1 MPLNYMITAKWGKD
15 TADWYIPL
23 DITVKNNTT
32 QDLNSPAIS
41 FDISKI
47 QNITPGSEIRAY
59 TGFAQ
64 QTFAPPVIKGNLS
77 EHLSLLKAKSSTTLT
92 FGVNFSSTSTYP
104 ALPEKFTLNG
114 EELVIPE
121 DHNPPTQPKDIET
134 VSAGPTSIG
143 LHWEES
149 TDNETGVEGY
159 EVRYKAANKGA
170 EHTVFTTTNGIA
182 LGHLTASTRYDI
194 NITAK
199 DYAGNTSA
207 STTYHASTD
216 APLAGPARWQTGTQ
230 IKSSPFVDATSWPTP
245 PIDQWSN
252 DSGVD
257 GYFLGFVTAALTSKS
272 TGYTSKNAAEV
283 KACWGGSLSI
293 YDGNNQ
299 QSYDG
304 DVTVSDY
311 YKSYINNI
319 REKGG
324 DIILS
329 FGGASNEP
337 IEGPMTDIKKIVD
350 IYLKTIANYS
360 LTAIDF
366 DFEGGFLAHNDALD
380 RHISA
385 ITEVIKA
392 KPTLK
397 ISYTLPVD
405 GAPGLMGFNGNGEIF
420 LKKLHD
426 AGITPSLI
434 NGMSME
440 FGQGSSTNVFE
451 CARLSLEGASNP
463 NPDGSQRG
471 AIKQIKEIWT
481 NLSDKEIYKL
491 TGLCTMYAKHLN
503 GKINTVENQAE
514 INKYL
519 VGAKGLGNVNGWDAS
534 IDKYP
539 EKGGGGYEPYD
550 YSKVVAAY
558 EPGYDVLGHSD
569 HHHHCH

>member
-1 MPLNYMITAKWGKD
+1 M
-15 TADWYIPL
+15 
-23 DITVKNNTT
+23 
-32 QDLNSPAIS
+32 
-41 FDISKI
+41 
-47 QNITPGSEIRAY
+47 
-59 TGFAQ
+59 
-64 QTFAPPVIKGNLS
+64 
-77 EHLSLLKAKSSTTLT
+77 
-92 FGVNFSSTSTYP
+92 
-104 ALPEKFTLNG
+104 
-114 EELVIPE
+114 
-121 DHNPPTQPKDIET
+121 
-134 VSAGPTSIG
+134 
-143 LHWEES
+143 
-149 TDNETGVEGY
+149 
-159 EVRYKAANKGA
+159 
-170 EHTVFTTTNGIA
+170 
-182 LGHLTASTRYDI
+182 
-194 NITAK
+194 
-199 DYAGNTSA
+199 
-207 STTYHASTD
+207 
-216 APLAGPARWQTGTQ
+216 
-230 IKSSPFVDATSWPTP
+230 
-245 PIDQWSN
+245 
-252 DSGVD
+252 
-257 GYFLGFVTAALTSKS
+257 
-272 TGYTSKNAAEV
+272 
-283 KACWGGSLSI
+283 SI

-514 INKYL
+514 INKYF
-519 VGAKGLGNVNGWDAS
+519 VGAKGLGNINGWDAS

-558 EPGYDVLGHSD
+558 EPAYDVLGHAD